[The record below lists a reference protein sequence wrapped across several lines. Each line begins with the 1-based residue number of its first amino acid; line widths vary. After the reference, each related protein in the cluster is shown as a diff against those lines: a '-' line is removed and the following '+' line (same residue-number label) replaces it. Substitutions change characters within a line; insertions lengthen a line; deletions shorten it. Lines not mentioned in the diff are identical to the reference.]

1 MITIPTISQLTTSIL
16 TDLQA
21 AYGAPI
27 PTFTK
32 NVLRI
37 QALVQA
43 AKLKIYYLAIGSI
56 QKNIFVD
63 TADPV
68 SAGGTLERFGFVK
81 LGRNPFPARAGQ
93 YVCLVSGTIGATIAA
108 NTTFKSDDNSTS
120 PGMLFILDNNYTL
133 VGSDRITLRA
143 LTPGQISKLTPY
155 DTLTSTAPIA
165 NVNSS
170 VAVIGS
176 FIDPL
181 DAESIED
188 YRQSAIEAYRLEPQ
202 GGAATDYRIW
212 AKDAQGVANSYPYAK
227 SGANNEINL
236 YVEAT
241 IADSTDGKGT
251 PSASLL
257 TAVESVVEFD
267 PDTTKPLS
275 ERGRRPLG
283 VFQVHYLAITPLNI
297 DITISGFSGVTADQ
311 KTLILNA
318 ITQALSQVRPFISA
332 SDILSERNDTFSIN
346 NIISIILAAIPGAI
360 FTSVSLSVASVGVSS
375 YQFQNGDIPY
385 LNSITYA

>member
-1 MITIPTISQLTTSIL
+1 MITIPTLSQLTSSIL
-16 TDLQA
+16 SDLQA
-21 AYGAPI
+21 AYGASI
-27 PTFTK
+27 PAFTK
-32 NVLRI
+32 NMLRV

-43 AKLKIYYLAIGSI
+43 AKLKIFYLAIGSL

-68 SAGGTLERFGFVK
+68 ASGGTLERFGFVK
-81 LGRNPFPARAGQ
+81 LGRNPFPARSGQ
-93 YVCLVSGTIGATIAA
+93 YVCLVSGTVGAVIAA

-120 PGMLFILDNNYTL
+120 PGMLFVIDNNYTL

-143 LTPGQISKLTPY
+143 LTAGQISKLTPY
-155 DTLTSTAPIA
+155 DTLTATAPIG

-170 VAVIGS
+170 VIVIGS
-176 FIDPL
+176 FIDPA
-181 DAESIED
+181 DAENIED

-212 AKDAQGVANSYPYAK
+212 AKDAQGVQNTYPYAK

-251 PSASLL
+251 PSAGLL
-257 TAVESVVEFD
+257 SDVEDVVEFD

-283 VFQVHYLAITPLNI
+283 VFQVHYLPITPKNI
-297 DITISGFSGVTADQ
+297 DIGISGFSGVTAEQ
-311 KTLILNA
+311 QATILEA
-318 ITQALSQVRPFISA
+318 MTQALSNVRPYIAA
-332 SDILSERNDTFSIN
+332 SDILSEKNDIFSTN
-346 NIISIILAAIPGAI
+346 NIISIILSAVPGAI
-360 FTSVSLSVASVGVSS
+360 FSSVSLSVASVGVSS
-375 YQFQNGDIPY
+375 YQFQNGDIPF
-385 LNSITYA
+385 LNTIIYS